1 MKQFLRGSKEK
12 ICNIHLNPIEILSY
26 FKLFGNPPFFERLDF
41 SRCGEINTPSVH
53 HTEPQFPEDSEERKP
68 LFLIL
73 TEKTMPSL
81 SVSLINTPRD
91 KHQEINTP
99 SVRHTEPQF
108 PEDSEE
114 RKPLFLI
121 LTEKTMPSLS
131 VSLLTSQT
139 QL

>member
-1 MKQFLRGSKEK
+1 MSKVLREMSEAIPEGKQRE
-12 ICNIHLNPIEILSY
+12 NMYIHLHPTEILSY
-26 FKLFGNPPFFERLDF
+26 FKLFGNPPFFEKLDF
-41 SRCGEINTPSVH
+41 SSCG
-53 HTEPQFPEDSEERKP
+53 
-68 LFLIL
+68 
-73 TEKTMPSL
+73 
-81 SVSLINTPRD
+81 
-91 KHQEINTP
+91 EINTP

-121 LTEKTMPSLS
+121 PTEKTMPSLS